1 MKLHL
6 VLCAVLAVGLAACNK
21 VDNEDMAKKIKDTLS
36 KQLDGKSDVK
46 IQSVD
51 CPSGQELKEGNKFDC
66 QLHFEGGLSMAA
78 HIEIQKDKMFSWSV
92 DPDDQAKLMGG
103 GGAEAGSGEEAPK

>member
-6 VLCAVLAVGLAACNK
+6 VLAASLVFGLSACNK
-21 VDNEDMAKKIKDTLS
+21 VDNEDMAKKIKETLS
-36 KQLDGKSDVK
+36 KQLDGKSAVK

-51 CPSGQELKEGNKFDC
+51 CPSGQEMKEGNKFDC
-66 QLHFEGGLSMAA
+66 NLHFEGGLSMPA

-92 DPDDQAKLMGG
+92 DPDDQAKLMGAG
-103 GGAEAGSGEEAPK
+103 GDEAGGEETK